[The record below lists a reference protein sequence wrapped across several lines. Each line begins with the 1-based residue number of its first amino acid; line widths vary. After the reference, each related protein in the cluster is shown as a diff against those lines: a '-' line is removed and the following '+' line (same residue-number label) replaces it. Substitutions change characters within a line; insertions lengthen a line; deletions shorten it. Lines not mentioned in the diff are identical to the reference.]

1 MNRRVSFNDV
11 GVIEGIRNVT
21 LEEVVKAKNNG
32 FAVKLI
38 GSIDQDKLTVKP
50 EQIPFSNPLCV
61 DGTLNAVT
69 FKTDLASDVTLI
81 GKGAGPIET
90 ASTILN
96 DLVDIVK
103 TGWFVP

>member
-1 MNRRVSFNDV
+1 M
-11 GVIEGIRNVT
+11 
-21 LEEVVKAKNNG
+21 EEVTKAKNNG

-38 GSIDQDKLTVKP
+38 GSIDQERLAVRP
-50 EQIPFSNPLCV
+50 EQLPLSNPLCV

-96 DLVDIVK
+96 DLVDIIKV
-103 TGWFVP
+103 GGFLA